1 MDTIN
6 KTLAQAYLDMYETKE
21 VKTERKSWVPEAI
34 ADEDVAD
41 FMGAA
46 AAAAKAGKKEF
57 KFGDKTYKVTMKK
70 DTVDAISDEAE
81 VCEKCGKVHEGS
93 CMKESNDIQEAVKV
107 KPEKFKGKNK
117 EERDANTLL
126 TRFGLV
132 YGKTDKMMSF
142 EGPKYIDPKTGIS
155 VLITRKGKAFA
166 ASAKNGQT
174 IQRPTDIMNLA
185 QWLQD
190 NGMTRKEEVKEAVDE
205 AKKAKGKPLSQKQIK
220 RALQSVKAQPK
231 DKVSLKKAP
240 WDESLDESP
249 EEPRAKGEKDFKK
262 MHDDNTEIVDEKDGE
277 DETFDNIKKSADSI
291 KK

>member
-70 DTVDAISDEAE
+70 DTVDAISDEVE
-81 VCEKCGKVHEGS
+81 VCEECGKVHEGS
-93 CMKESNDIQEAVKV
+93 CN
-107 KPEKFKGKNK
+107 
-117 EERDANTLL
+117 
-126 TRFGLV
+126 
-132 YGKTDKMMSF
+132 
-142 EGPKYIDPKTGIS
+142 
-155 VLITRKGKAFA
+155 
-166 ASAKNGQT
+166 
-174 IQRPTDIMNLA
+174 
-185 QWLQD
+185 
-190 NGMTRKEEVKEAVDE
+190 EEVKEETVDE

-249 EEPRAKGEKDFKK
+249 EEPRAKGEKEFKK

-277 DETFDNIKKSADSI
+277 DETFDNIKKSADAI

>member
-6 KTLAQAYLDMYETKE
+6 KTLAQAYRDMYETKT
-21 VKTERKSWVPEAI
+21 KTERKSWVPEAI

-70 DTVDAISDEAE
+70 DTVDAISDEAA
-81 VCEKCGKVHEGS
+81 VCEECGKVHEGS
-93 CMKESNDIQEAVKV
+93 CN
-107 KPEKFKGKNK
+107 
-117 EERDANTLL
+117 
-126 TRFGLV
+126 
-132 YGKTDKMMSF
+132 
-142 EGPKYIDPKTGIS
+142 
-155 VLITRKGKAFA
+155 
-166 ASAKNGQT
+166 
-174 IQRPTDIMNLA
+174 
-185 QWLQD
+185 
-190 NGMTRKEEVKEAVDE
+190 EEVKEETVDE

-249 EEPRAKGEKDFKK
+249 EQPRAKGEKEFKK

-277 DETFDNIKKSADSI
+277 DETFDNIKKSADAI

>member
-1 MDTIN
+1 MDRIN
-6 KTLAQAYLDMYETKE
+6 KTIAQAYYNMYEAKTKRE
-21 VKTERKSWVPEAI
+21 SWVPEAV

-70 DTVDAISDEAE
+70 STADKIEDAVE

-93 CMKESNDIQEAVKV
+93 CN
-107 KPEKFKGKNK
+107 
-117 EERDANTLL
+117 
-126 TRFGLV
+126 
-132 YGKTDKMMSF
+132 
-142 EGPKYIDPKTGIS
+142 
-155 VLITRKGKAFA
+155 
-166 ASAKNGQT
+166 
-174 IQRPTDIMNLA
+174 
-185 QWLQD
+185 
-190 NGMTRKEEVKEAVDE
+190 EEVKESVEELDE
-205 AKKAKGKPLSQKQIK
+205 KAGKYSRRGDKELYQWGDINQAMMDAGINVRVIMKVMTALSHAKVGHNE
-220 RALQSVKAQPK
+220 SVN
-231 DKVSLKKAP
+231 
-240 WDESLDESP
+240 ESP

>member
-93 CMKESNDIQEAVKV
+93 CMKES
-107 KPEKFKGKNK
+107 
-117 EERDANTLL
+117 
-126 TRFGLV
+126 
-132 YGKTDKMMSF
+132 
-142 EGPKYIDPKTGIS
+142 
-155 VLITRKGKAFA
+155 
-166 ASAKNGQT
+166 
-174 IQRPTDIMNLA
+174 
-185 QWLQD
+185 
-190 NGMTRKEEVKEAVDE
+190 VDE

-249 EEPRAKGEKDFKK
+249 EQPRAKGEKDFKK

-277 DETFDNIKKSADSI
+277 DETFDNIKKSANAIKESTIGEKVDKFETMLKKIDSMPDTAFKIRGKLEPSMGLMRSGYSDAASI
-291 KK
+291 KVLAKNLDKFIEKSKLPKNIKDALAKEIKDLAPIARNIDGLKV

>member
-70 DTVDAISDEAE
+70 DTVDAISDEA
-81 VCEKCGKVHEGS
+81 S
-93 CMKESNDIQEAVKV
+93 
-107 KPEKFKGKNK
+107 
-117 EERDANTLL
+117 
-126 TRFGLV
+126 
-132 YGKTDKMMSF
+132 
-142 EGPKYIDPKTGIS
+142 
-155 VLITRKGKAFA
+155 
-166 ASAKNGQT
+166 
-174 IQRPTDIMNLA
+174 
-185 QWLQD
+185 
-190 NGMTRKEEVKEAVDE
+190 VDE

-249 EEPRAKGEKDFKK
+249 EQPRAKGEKDFKK

>member
-70 DTVDAISDEAE
+70 STADAIEEAV
-81 VCEKCGKVHEGS
+81 VCEECGEMHEGS
-93 CMKESNDIQEAVKV
+93 CN
-107 KPEKFKGKNK
+107 
-117 EERDANTLL
+117 
-126 TRFGLV
+126 
-132 YGKTDKMMSF
+132 
-142 EGPKYIDPKTGIS
+142 
-155 VLITRKGKAFA
+155 
-166 ASAKNGQT
+166 
-174 IQRPTDIMNLA
+174 
-185 QWLQD
+185 
-190 NGMTRKEEVKEAVDE
+190 EEVKEETVEE

-220 RALQSVKAQPK
+220 RALQSVKAKPK

-249 EEPRAKGEKDFKK
+249 EQPRAKGEKEFKK
-262 MHDDNTEIVDEKDGE
+262 MHDDNIEINDEEKN
-277 DETFDNIKKSADSI
+277 DEENFKNIKKSADAI